1 MYEGRTGVISEIE
14 LCTEVLDYDVEDLDV
29 LNFVAHRKMESF

>member
-14 LCTEVLDYDVEDLDV
+14 LCTEVRDYDVEDLGV
-29 LNFVAHRKMESF
+29 LNFVAHRKMDLF